1 MGGSLTENA
10 RPRGAENHPLC
21 DASGKRS
28 SFKEGVRTI
37 KKILVVD
44 DDKNICELLNL
55 YLKKE
60 GFEVVFAYDGSE
72 AVSKAKS
79 ESPNLIVLDVMM
91 PIINGWEACKLI
103 RQFTD
108 VPIIMLTA
116 LDTTENKV
124 QGLNIG
130 ADDYIVKPF
139 EPVEVVARINAHLR
153 RLEKNE
159 NIDEVTNESEIS
171 VDNLTINMEKYEVKL
186 DGKVV
191 SDFKPKEIQ
200 LLYFFLS
207 NKNQVF
213 SREQLLDKVWGYEY
227 FGGTRTVDVHIKSI
241 REKLNSPN
249 NKWEIKTIWNVG
261 YKFEVK

>member
-1 MGGSLTENA
+1 MI
-10 RPRGAENHPLC
+10 
-21 DASGKRS
+21 
-28 SFKEGVRTI
+28 TI
-37 KKILVVD
+37 SKVLVVD
-44 DDKNICELLNL
+44 DDKNICELLKL
-55 YLKKE
+55 YLVKE
-60 GFEVVFAYDGSE
+60 GYQVVFAYDGSE
-72 AVSKAKS
+72 AVTKAK
-79 ESPNLIVLDVMM
+79 EENPDIIILDVMM

-103 RQFTD
+103 RQFSE

-139 EPVEVVARINAHLR
+139 EPVEVIARINAHLR
-153 RLEKNE
+153 REKNTKQE
-159 NIDEVTNESEIS
+159 NDAETKENEIVVDNIS
-171 VDNLTINMEKYEVKL
+171 VNMETYEVKL
-186 DGKVV
+186 DGKLVT
-191 SDFKPKEIQ
+191 DLKPKEIQ
-200 LLYFFLS
+200 LLYFFLT

-227 FGGTRTVDVHIKSI
+227 FGGTRTVDVHIKSV
-241 REKLNSPN
+241 REKLNSKN

>member
-1 MGGSLTENA
+1 
-10 RPRGAENHPLC
+10 
-21 DASGKRS
+21 
-28 SFKEGVRTI
+28 
-37 KKILVVD
+37 
-44 DDKNICELLNL
+44 
-55 YLKKE
+55 
-60 GFEVVFAYDGSE
+60 
-72 AVSKAKS
+72 
-79 ESPNLIVLDVMM
+79 MM

-103 RQFTD
+103 RQFTE

-139 EPVEVVARINAHLR
+139 EPVEVVARVNALLR
-153 RLEKNE
+153 RAEKPSATENQLE
-159 NIDEVTNESEIS
+159 ESEIS
-171 VDNLTINMEKYEVKL
+171 VDNISVNMEKYEVKL
-186 DGKVV
+186 DGKLVT
-191 SDFKPKEIQ
+191 DLKPKEIQ

-207 NKNQVF
+207 NRNQVF

>member
-1 MGGSLTENA
+1 M
-10 RPRGAENHPLC
+10 
-21 DASGKRS
+21 
-28 SFKEGVRTI
+28 

-44 DDKNICELLNL
+44 DDKNICELLSL
-55 YLKKE
+55 YLKND
-60 GFEVVFAYDGSE
+60 GYDVVFAHDGSE
-72 AVSKAKS
+72 AVTKAK
-79 ESPNLIVLDVMM
+79 EEKPHIVILDVMM
-91 PIINGWEACKLI
+91 PVINGWEACKLI

-116 LDTTENKV
+116 LDSLENKV

-153 RLEKNE
+153 RQEKGNE
-159 NIDEVTNESEIS
+159 KEVEESSAEIE
-171 VDNLTINMEKYEVKL
+171 VDNLKVNMDTYEVRL
-186 DGKVV
+186 NDELIT
-191 SDFKPKEIQ
+191 DLKPKEIQ
-200 LLYFFLS
+200 LLYFFLT

-213 SREQLLDKVWGYEY
+213 TREQLLDKVWGYEY
-227 FGGTRTVDVHIKSI
+227 FGGTRTVDVHIKSV
-241 REKLNSPN
+241 REKLSGKN

>member
-10 RPRGAENHPLC
+10 RPRGVENHPLC
-21 DASGKRS
+21 GAFNKLS
-28 SFKEGVRTI
+28 SFKEGVRII

-79 ESPNLIVLDVMM
+79 EAPNLIVLDVMM

-159 NIDEVTNESEIS
+159 NIEEVSNESEIS

-191 SDFKPKEIQ
+191 PDFKPKEIQ

>member
-1 MGGSLTENA
+1 MI
-10 RPRGAENHPLC
+10 
-21 DASGKRS
+21 
-28 SFKEGVRTI
+28 TI
-37 KKILVVD
+37 KKVLVVD
-44 DDKNICELLNL
+44 DDKNICELLKL
-55 YLKKE
+55 YLIKE
-60 GFEVVFAYDGSE
+60 GYNVSFAYDGSE
-72 AVSKAKS
+72 AVTKAK
-79 ESPNLIVLDVMM
+79 EEKPNIIILDVMM
-91 PIINGWEACKLI
+91 PVINGWEACKLI

-139 EPVEVVARINAHLR
+139 EPIEVVARINAHIR
-153 RLEKNE
+153 REENKNE
-159 NIDEVTNESEIS
+159 NNANENNQNEIIVDNIS
-171 VDNLTINMEKYEVKL
+171 VNMEKYEVKL
-186 DGKVV
+186 DGKLIT
-191 SDFKPKEIQ
+191 DLKPKEIQ
-200 LLYFFLS
+200 LLYFFLI

-227 FGGTRTVDVHIKSI
+227 FGGTRTVDVHIKSV
-241 REKLNSPN
+241 REKLSSKN

>member
-1 MGGSLTENA
+1 MSI
-10 RPRGAENHPLC
+10 
-21 DASGKRS
+21 
-28 SFKEGVRTI
+28 I

-60 GFEVVFAYDGSE
+60 GYEVVFAYDGSE
-72 AVSKAKS
+72 AVSKTKS
-79 ESPNLIVLDVMM
+79 EEPNLILLDVMM

-108 VPIIMLTA
+108 IPIIMLTA

-139 EPVEVVARINAHLR
+139 EPLEVVARINAHIR
-153 RLEKNE
+153 REEKKGE
-159 NIDEVTNESEIS
+159 EDFTEVSKVS
-171 VDNLTINMEKYEVKL
+171 VDNISINMEKYEVRL
-186 DGKVV
+186 DDKII
-191 SDFKPKEIQ
+191 SDLKPKEIQ
-200 LLYFFLS
+200 LLFFFLT
-207 NKNQVF
+207 NRNQVF

-241 REKLNSPN
+241 REKLSSPN

-261 YKFEVK
+261 YKFEI

>member
-1 MGGSLTENA
+1 MV
-10 RPRGAENHPLC
+10 
-21 DASGKRS
+21 D
-28 SFKEGVRTI
+28 I

-44 DDKNICELLNL
+44 DDKNICELLKL

-79 ESPNLIVLDVMM
+79 ENPNLIILDVMM

-103 RQFTD
+103 RQFTE

-139 EPVEVVARINAHLR
+139 EPVEVVARVNALLR
-153 RLEKNE
+153 RAEKPNATE
-159 NIDEVTNESEIS
+159 SQLDESEIS
-171 VDNLTINMEKYEVKL
+171 VDNISVNMEKYEVKL
-186 DGKVV
+186 DGKLVT
-191 SDFKPKEIQ
+191 DLKPKEIQ

-207 NKNQVF
+207 NRNQVF

>member
-1 MGGSLTENA
+1 M
-10 RPRGAENHPLC
+10 
-21 DASGKRS
+21 
-28 SFKEGVRTI
+28 

-44 DDKNICELLNL
+44 DDKNICELLSL
-55 YLKKE
+55 YLKNDGYK
-60 GFEVVFAYDGSE
+60 VVFAYDGSE
-72 AVSKAKS
+72 AVTKAKD
-79 ESPNLIVLDVMM
+79 EKPNLIILDVMM

-116 LDTTENKV
+116 LDSLENKV

-153 RLEKNE
+153 RQEKDGE
-159 NIDEVTNESEIS
+159 KEEQSSTTEIE
-171 VDNLTINMEKYEVKL
+171 VDNLKVNMDTYEVKL
-186 DGKVV
+186 NDELIT
-191 SDFKPKEIQ
+191 DLKPKEIQ
-200 LLYFFLS
+200 LLYFFMT

-213 SREQLLDKVWGYEY
+213 TREQLLDKVWGYEY
-227 FGGTRTVDVHIKSI
+227 FGGTRTVDVHIKSV
-241 REKLNSPN
+241 REKLSSSK

-261 YKFEVK
+261 YKFEIK